1 MQLSSSRRLHRQRG
15 QALTETAIFLPVFLL
30 LLFGMM
36 WIVQFSVL
44 NERAQIAVRY
54 SGLVSNESSPY
65 DGFSLYAIYNN
76 VGGHSQAATTTC
88 ATPPPDAF
96 INDPSNGAFPGPTS
110 QPFWQP
116 DAGQTSGTCNAGRV
130 EITDPSLTVP
140 MLLVNTLSTA
150 TTQKTTTTNLPS
162 AISNLHVKVLS
173 ATQNFVNTPDI
184 ASIMQCYPELS
195 SAANNSLVGE
205 VAAGG
210 NPTWTLPL
218 GASTSTTPLT
228 IKSC

>member
-1 MQLSSSRRLHRQRG
+1 MQVRRARLHAQRG
-15 QALTETAIFLPVFLL
+15 QALTETAFFLPVFLL

-36 WIVQFSVL
+36 WIIQFSVL

-65 DGFSLYAIYNN
+65 DGFSLYSVYNN
-76 VGGHSQAATTTC
+76 VGGYSQSATTTC

-96 INDPSNGAFPGPTS
+96 SNDPSNGAFPGPTS

-116 DAGQTSGTCNAGRV
+116 DSGTTSGTCNSGRV
-130 EITDPSLTVP
+130 QITDASLTVP

-162 AISNLHVKVLS
+162 AISGLRVKTLS

-195 SAANNSLVGE
+195 AAANGSLVGE
-205 VAAGG
+205 TAAGN
-210 NPTWTLPL
+210 NPAMTLPM
-218 GASTSTTPLT
+218 GAGTTTTPLT
-228 IKSC
+228 LKPSC